1 MWSWMLGNEIQEEA
15 EIYVAKLRMPR
26 EMSGVTRKIELE
38 MSTWEKPHGC
48 CNRKSLIDGSVPR

>member
-1 MWSWMLGNEIQEEA
+1 MLGNEIQEEA
-15 EIYVAKLRMPR
+15 EIYVAKLWMPR